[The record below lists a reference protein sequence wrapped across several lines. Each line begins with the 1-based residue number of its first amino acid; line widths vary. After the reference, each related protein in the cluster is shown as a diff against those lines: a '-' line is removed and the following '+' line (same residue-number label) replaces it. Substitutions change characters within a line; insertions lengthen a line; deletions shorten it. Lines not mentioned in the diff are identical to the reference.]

1 MKDVYKILCINPGST
16 STKLAI
22 FENEKM
28 LNEVNIEHRSEDLAQ
43 YKDIIGQLPLRK
55 AAIDAYLAE
64 QGLNPATAITRAP
77 MPSTRI

>member
-64 QGLNPATAITRAP
+64 QGLKPDMHR
-77 MPSTRI
+77 